1 MILLIPCVIC
11 ALSALSFLPDY
22 NSMCCP
28 THPGRLADSPQ
39 SLNPWTPCVCGRL
52 EDDDRL
58 DTILGNLRRK
68 APSVL
73 GPNDQSQGHSHSESG
88 MGSDVLSAK
97 GELAL
102 QLKEVRGRVKGL
114 EEHLTARRKA
124 AARN

>member
-1 MILLIPCVIC
+1 M
-11 ALSALSFLPDY
+11 
-22 NSMCCP
+22 
-28 THPGRLADSPQ
+28 
-39 SLNPWTPCVCGRL
+39 CGRL